1 MRKSLTLLTA
11 TLLTACSSG
20 GPNPEWVAQIA
31 ASGFDESKAINLN
44 GDATKG
50 QHYGLPD
57 YETASQLVTANNGK
71 NGSFVGYIWDI
82 TVKDNKLALDI
93 IPTLSGNN
101 AQLCITRRQHTLDC
115 LKSVRGFFHSSVT
128 CHVNNLKQFYAAGGR
143 RIGADVPKKWQS
155 STHWSSAMLVAK
167 APSTL
172 VILAAR

>member
-101 AQLCITRRQHTLDC
+101 AVLMF
-115 LKSVRGFFHSSVT
+115 LKSG
-128 CHVNNLKQFYAAGGR
+128 NQAL
-143 RIGADVPKKWQS
+143 IGTMSWCKAKSETSKLRALS
-155 STHWSSAMLVAK
+155 SSAMLVAK